1 MVSLERDGKEANPM
15 SNIKAEELYT
25 MGMEALKSG
34 NTGAA
39 LEFLEKAIKLERNP
53 LFCSSLALC
62 LAKEKRDF
70 KEAVSLCKE
79 AIKKDPKNSIHFLN
93 LGKIHILAN
102 QKKDALRILNM
113 GLRYEDNR
121 EIIAELQ
128 RFGRRRPPV
137 IPFLERSNPLNKYLG
152 KLLYKQRVR

>member
-1 MVSLERDGKEANPM
+1 MF
-15 SNIKAEELYT
+15 NIKAEELYKT
-25 MGMEALKSG
+25 GMEALKSG

-39 LEFLEKAIKLERNP
+39 LEFLENAVEVERNP
-53 LFCSSLALC
+53 LYCSSLALC
-62 LAKEKRDF
+62 LAKEKRNF

-113 GLRYEDNR
+113 GLRYEENK
-121 EIIAELQ
+121 EIITELQ
-128 RFGRRRPPV
+128 GFGRRRPPV

>member
-1 MVSLERDGKEANPM
+1 MVSLEPDEKEVFPM
-15 SNIKAEELYT
+15 SNVKAEELYT

-34 NTGAA
+34 NTGTAS
-39 LEFLEKAIKLERNP
+39 EFLEKAVRLERNP
-53 LFCSSLALC
+53 LYCSSLAFC

-70 KEAVSLCKE
+70 KQSVSLCKE
-79 AIKKDPKNSIHFLN
+79 AIKKDPKNSIHFLY
-93 LGKIHILAN
+93 LGRIHILAN

-113 GLRYEDNR
+113 GLRYEENK

-128 RFGRRRPPV
+128 NFGRRRPPV
-137 IPFLERSNPLNKYLG
+137 IPFLERGNPLNKYLG